1 MTKIYELKLEN
12 KSISYVNLLFDK
24 DFIFKNDE
32 NPKESI
38 SARRISR
45 EDEKFR
51 YHHLTV
57 LKNDNKIISAKFI
70 NSHDKSIMYFKL
82 DNGLAKFD
90 VKNYKKNNDFTNY
103 LNDKNEIYCSR
114 WWWLKWA
121 KIFKYIRGFK

>member
-1 MTKIYELKLEN
+1 MKPKVINISIEDNILNLINDGSKIYELKLEN
-12 KSISYVNLLFDK
+12 RSLSYVNLLVDK

-70 NSHDKSIMYFKL
+70 NSYE
-82 DNGLAKFD
+82 NQ
-90 VKNYKKNNDFTNY
+90 
-103 LNDKNEIYCSR
+103 
-114 WWWLKWA
+114 
-121 KIFKYIRGFK
+121 